1 MTGGV
6 SVKQTSV
13 TFSMSAHT
21 QLSESCVNNTIYSQ
35 TADSWV
41 VLTLRHIDQHVG
53 VLVAQGLIYREA
65 EARSGK
71 QMFASQNGAWGETL
85 NIES

>member
-6 SVKQTSV
+6 SVNQTSV
-13 TFSMSAHT
+13 IFSMSAHT
-21 QLSESCVNNTIYSQ
+21 QPSESCVNNTTYSQ

-53 VLVAQGLIYREA
+53 VLVAQG
-65 EARSGK
+65 
-71 QMFASQNGAWGETL
+71 
-85 NIES
+85 